1 MGKGVKRAAKGNQDF
16 GKKRQK
22 VGRKLAKAQNET
34 SVDVRS
40 RQISL
45 PQQNAVI
52 AKDGG
57 ATNEK
62 LALKVLTRTL
72 CGQRIIW
79 PASHFA

>member
-16 GKKRQK
+16 SKKRQK

-57 ATNEK
+57 AANEK
-62 LALKVLTRTL
+62 LVLKVLTGTL
-72 CGQRIIW
+72 CGQRITW